1 MRKPTHKLKKAA
13 RGVANFISTH
23 PVELL
28 PFRKGWSGYRGQDS
42 RFDFKAGLTVALLA
56 LPQGMAF
63 ASVAG
68 VDVVYGIGCATV
80 AALAAFFFC
89 SSPHIALGPTN
100 ATAFTVFSFFA
111 TYPSLGSRQA
121 ELMPV
126 LAVLVALVL
135 LAASLF
141 HVAELMQYISRSVM
155 VGYITGAAVLIMSNQ
170 MADVL
175 GVSLRAPD
183 GSRPRTFV
191 TTLWRLG
198 ECLPQTNLAALAV
211 AVLALGILLVVLR
224 WRRGWPAL
232 AMAMAA
238 GSLAAWGLGFAHPAF
253 RSLAFLQGYDWHD
266 LQPQLPHWSPRVIE
280 DAGAMFGLVVALA
293 FIASLETT
301 VMVKGLAS
309 RSGEKVNLDQD
320 LFGVGMANAAAS
332 MFGGVPASSS
342 LTRSALAFAAG
353 GRSRVA
359 MLVNG
364 LFCGVV
370 ALGLGPL
377 VAHVPRAVLAAL
389 VVAVAWRLFN
399 RRQIRT
405 CLTATRSDASTMVTT
420 LLATLFVP
428 LYVAIFVG
436 AALSILLYLHKASRP
451 DFVEY
456 EFNEQGSL
464 AEARQRRIPAISIV
478 HVEGDLFFG
487 AADIFRTQVQRTML
501 DPMLRVIIL
510 RLRNARNLDATSVM
524 ALEDLVQTVRE
535 TGRFLIVSGITKDVY
550 RVLRNSGMLDLIGR
564 ENIFV
569 YSFGNPNLSTRFALL
584 RAQELLGTKEA
595 DIQIYIDQNKKR
607 AEKR

>member
-1 MRKPTHKLKKAA
+1 M
-13 RGVANFISTH
+13 
-23 PVELL
+23 
-28 PFRKGWSGYRGQDS
+28 
-42 RFDFKAGLTVALLA
+42 
-56 LPQGMAF
+56 
-63 ASVAG
+63 
-68 VDVVYGIGCATV
+68 

-111 TYPSLGSRQA
+111 TYPSLGARQA

-135 LAASLF
+135 LVASLF
-141 HVAELMQYISRSVM
+141 RVAELMQYISRSVM
-155 VGYITGAAVLIMSNQ
+155 VGYISGAAVLIMANQ

-175 GVSLRAPD
+175 GVSLRAAD

-198 ECLPQTNLAALAV
+198 ESLPHTNLAAVAV
-211 AVLALGILLVVLR
+211 AVVTLLAIFAVQR
-224 WRRGWPAL
+224 WRPGWPGL
-232 AMAMAA
+232 AMAVAA
-238 GSLAAWGLGFAHPAF
+238 GALAAWALGFAHPAF
-253 RSLAFLQGYDWHD
+253 RSLAFLQGYDWHE
-266 LQPQLPHWSPRVIE
+266 LRPHWSPQVLE

-309 RSGEKVNLDQD
+309 RSGGKVNLDQD
-320 LFGVGMANAAAS
+320 LFGVGMANAAS
-332 MFGGVPASSS
+332 SLVGGLPASSS

-353 GRSRVA
+353 GRSRPA

-364 LFCGVV
+364 LFCGGV

-377 VAHVPRAVLAAL
+377 VARVPQAVLGAL

-399 RRQIRT
+399 RRQLRT
-405 CLTATRSDASTMVTT
+405 CLTATRSDASTMIAT

-436 AALSILLYLHKASRP
+436 AALSIVLYLRKASRP

-464 AEARQRRIPAISIV
+464 AEVSKRRIPAISIV

-487 AADIFRTQVQRTML
+487 AADIFRTQVQRTMQ

-524 ALEDLVQTVRE
+524 ALEDLVQVVRE

-550 RVLRNSGMLDLIGR
+550 RVLRNSGMVDLIGR
-564 ENIFV
+564 DNIFV
-569 YSFGNPNLSTRFALL
+569 YSYGNPNLSTRFALL
-584 RAQELLGTKEA
+584 RAQELLGTREA

-607 AEKR
+607 AEKP